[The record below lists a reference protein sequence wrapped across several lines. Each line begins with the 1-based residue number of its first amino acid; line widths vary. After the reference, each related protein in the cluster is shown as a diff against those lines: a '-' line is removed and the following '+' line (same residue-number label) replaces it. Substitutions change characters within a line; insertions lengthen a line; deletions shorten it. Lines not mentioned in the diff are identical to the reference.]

1 MEKKKVL
8 VVDDSLLIRKLLRD
22 FLEKKGYT
30 VLLAEDGKEAL
41 EMINKDMP
49 DMMLLDITMPVMDGI
64 EVLVELKKLNINLP
78 VIIVTNTAD
87 IKIAR
92 ETLEKGAYD
101 YVTKPIDFDYLELSI
116 LAKTLQKTEK

>member
-8 VVDDSLLIRKLLRD
+8 VVDDSLLIRKLLQD
-22 FLEKKGYT
+22 FLNKKGYT

>member
-8 VVDDSLLIRKLLRD
+8 VVDDSLLIRKLLQD
-22 FLEKKGYT
+22 FLEAKGYT
-30 VLLAEDGKEAL
+30 VLLAQDGKEAL

-64 EVLVELKKLNINLP
+64 EVLEELKKLNINLP

-116 LAKTLQKTEK
+116 LAKTLQKTGK

>member
-8 VVDDSLLIRKLLRD
+8 VVDDSLLIRKLLQD

-64 EVLVELKKLNINLP
+64 EVLEKLKKINVNLP

-116 LAKTLQKTEK
+116 LSKTLQKTGK

>member
-1 MEKKKVL
+1 MGKKVL
-8 VVDDSLLIRKLLRD
+8 VVDDSLLIRKLLQD
-22 FLEKKGYT
+22 FLEAKGYT
-30 VLLAEDGKEAL
+30 VLLAQDGKEAL

-64 EVLVELKKLNINLP
+64 EVLEELKKLNINLP

-116 LAKTLQKTEK
+116 LAKTLQKTGK